1 MQKPAFSI
9 SRKQRAVGVALLL
22 AMMAILVS
30 PVGIS
35 AQTPTAVAPYTITTF
50 ATAPSGVTAPDSVT
64 FSATNVFVGYGNGGA
79 PDGSG
84 GAMSNIVEYDM
95 KGNLVKNFTVVGHN
109 DGLRYNPRENNLWA
123 LQNED
128 GMATLIIINLKNGDQ
143 KTYTLGTGP
152 HGGGYDDID
161 FNNSSIFLSA
171 SAPTLIPDAAPA
183 IISIK
188 LKGKTVVSTGILNGN
203 ASVTNV
209 LTGEPDTLNLT
220 DPDSMIVDPVGELVM
235 TSQGDGELIVVQH
248 PGLPCQNAF
257 VVPLSSTAGPDAA
270 ETQLDDT
277 VFTTQSAGE
286 LLVADKGLNTVYAIT
301 APYFAAAAYSAV
313 QVFVPPT
320 AANPTASF
328 VGQTDLTTGVVTPI
342 VNGMGNPGGMAFI
355 PSGVDLEKFVKA
367 FAAVPE
373 VCPARAE
380 VESVP
385 QFLQNAL
392 LRGGRD
398 PRCACP
404 FF

>member
-1 MQKPAFSI
+1 MRKPTPPI
-9 SRKQRAVGVALLL
+9 STRIYLYTTRAA
-22 AMMAILVS
+22 AILGVMAMW
-30 PVGIS
+30 PLPAG
-35 AQTPTAVAPYTITTF
+35 AQTPVAVAPYSLTTF
-50 ATAPSGVTAPDSVT
+50 ATAPTGISAPDSVT
-64 FSATNVFVGYGNGGA
+64 FSATNVFVGYGNGGL

-84 GAMSNIVEYDM
+84 GAMSNVIEYDFN
-95 KGNLVKNFTVVGHN
+95 GNMIKDFSIVGHN

-128 GMATLIIINLKNGDQ
+128 GNATLKIIDLKNGDQ
-143 KTYTLGTGP
+143 TTYDLGTGP

-161 FNNSSIFLSA
+161 FNNSSVYLSA
-171 SAPTLIPDAAPA
+171 SAPTINPNTAPA
-183 IISIK
+183 IVS
-188 LKGKTVVSTGILNGN
+188 LKVTGKKFALTTILDGN

-209 LTGEPDTLNLT
+209 LTGKPDTLNLQ
-220 DPDSMIVDPVGELVM
+220 DPDSMIVDPYGELVM

-257 VVPLSSTAGPDAA
+257 VIPLSSEAGPGPA

-286 LLVADKGLNTVYAIT
+286 LLVADKALNTVYAIT

-320 AANPTASF
+320 AANPTTSF
-328 VGQTDLTTGVVTPI
+328 VSQTDLTTGVVTPI

-355 PSGVDLEKFVKA
+355 PSGVNLEKFVKA

-373 VCPARAE
+373 TCPTAH
-380 VESVP
+380 
-385 QFLQNAL
+385 
-392 LRGGRD
+392 
-398 PRCACP
+398 
-404 FF
+404 